1 MQEHGLRIAYAAPLE
16 DVTEGIRRLIDYV
29 RLHAAEISAPDTRP
43 KLVDS
48 STG

>member
-29 RLHAAEISAPDTRP
+29 RRHAAGVTVPDVRP
-43 KLVDS
+43 NLVDS